1 MITAT
6 ASTTDLEDT
15 GQQSNSKHL
24 SSVDALRGIAAIYVV
39 FLHMTLL
46 PSPQLRMPGW
56 IRPFILSGG
65 TGVALFF
72 VISAFT
78 LSISWFSRKNDPH
91 RVRNFYLRRAFR
103 ILPLFYVLLAAM
115 LLGNWHLWHK
125 IPSVQELLLNVSM
138 IFNLFPGKS
147 TGIVWA
153 SWTIGVEMLFYLM
166 FPLLINVASA
176 PGRLVVCFIGTLV
189 LAVLFHVG
197 VTHSHLSAIKKGE
210 VLTTS
215 LALHLPTF
223 VLGIIAYAIFASRP
237 FRQVRGR
244 LAGGLMIVVAL
255 IYYFMLSYHW
265 FDLNSVGIGWSA
277 PAWTLLVLGLT
288 ITPVTPI
295 VNVVTRFYGRISYS
309 VYLNHPI
316 VVTLLK
322 PTYARIYHHVSR
334 PGLAF
339 VACGVVTLAILTPWA
354 YITYRFVEETGIRF
368 GSRVIKSLSPS
379 IR

>member
-138 IFNLFPGKS
+138 IFNLFRVK
-147 TGIVWA
+147 
-153 SWTIGVEMLFYLM
+153 
-166 FPLLINVASA
+166 
-176 PGRLVVCFIGTLV
+176 
-189 LAVLFHVG
+189 
-197 VTHSHLSAIKKGE
+197 
-210 VLTTS
+210 
-215 LALHLPTF
+215 ALELCGP
-223 VLGIIAYAIFASRP
+223 
-237 FRQVRGR
+237 
-244 LAGGLMIVVAL
+244 AG
-255 IYYFMLSYHW
+255 
-265 FDLNSVGIGWSA
+265 
-277 PAWTLLVLGLT
+277 LLV
-288 ITPVTPI
+288 
-295 VNVVTRFYGRISYS
+295 
-309 VYLNHPI
+309 
-316 VVTLLK
+316 
-322 PTYARIYHHVSR
+322 SR
-334 PGLAF
+334 
-339 VACGVVTLAILTPWA
+339 CC
-354 YITYRFVEETGIRF
+354 
-368 GSRVIKSLSPS
+368 S
-379 IR
+379 I